1 NGAVILPADH
11 NRYSDKAWHGT
22 APPSTDPSYQRL
34 YIRDVE
40 WFTIGDNLEGIELIK
55 RRIMTE
61 GAIGTCYAANGKS
74 LSKENIHY
82 QAISA
87 KGDPNHS
94 VAIVGWDDTKISA
107 DEGKKAPKPGA
118 WLIKNSW
125 GTGKGDKGYYWISY
139 YDKHAARHPEL
150 GAVSF

>member
-1 NGAVILPADH
+1 MRTTNHGQLEQTLSNATLVGH
-11 NRYSDKAWHGT
+11 YSVGEQDAPLKEDKSIDLGWYDKAPELKH
-22 APPSTDPSYQRL
+22 PEYKRF
-34 YIRDVE
+34 YVRDVE

-107 DEGKKAPKPGA
+107 VCVISVNSPGSA
-118 WLIKNSW
+118 
-125 GTGKGDKGYYWISY
+125 T
-139 YDKHAARHPEL
+139 AA
-150 GAVSF
+150 SSS